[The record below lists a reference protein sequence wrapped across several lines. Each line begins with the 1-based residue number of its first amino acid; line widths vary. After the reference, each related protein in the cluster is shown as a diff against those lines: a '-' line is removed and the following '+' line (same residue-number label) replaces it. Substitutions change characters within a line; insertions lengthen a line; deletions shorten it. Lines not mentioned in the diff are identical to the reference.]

1 MQTGRIKLHDMKS
14 SNEQKTG
21 KLFTYLPYLIF
32 FLASFLFFGLFADY
46 ICFYHEKSSLFI
58 FSNDFLREN
67 SRQPG
72 ALLLYIAKFLSSFYY
87 YPAAGALIISAILC
101 LIVYFASETVFIVTG
116 RRSMILP
123 AIIGSAVLFLQ
134 TNYQYMHY
142 NTLGMMLQ
150 LGFFCLTVRH
160 LRGWLPVLLFPLWYY
175 FAGGFVWIFLFL
187 FSFYLLIDSF
197 KKACLK
203 LIVTGLIYFIMLI
216 IFKEFI
222 FFQTLRTLLLFPMS
236 NGSTGMQYKIFHPLV
251 VVIILLPVL
260 ARFINFFSGKI
271 NSHRFIWSL
280 TGNILLAGILSMILV
295 FRFEPKYKQY
305 FHAEKLF
312 YEGKFNELIDYNTKK
327 KSANILTSYL
337 TNIAL
342 CEIGQLNDRL
352 LFFPQSP
359 DGQTL
364 FLKWGQNLAGEILR
378 RGAYFYYTVGMIN
391 EAQRWS
397 FENMVIRGHTPEGLK
412 LLIKTELIN
421 GNYKMAE
428 KYISLMKRTLFYR
441 KEAKVYEQLLSDE
454 AINSD
459 PELGVKRKEKIK
471 HDFFSITDDPFVN
484 IELALAL
491 DTLNR
496 KAFDYKMAYMILRK
510 DQHGIIRFLPWLEKY
525 GYKKMPLHIEELAV
539 AYRALN
545 QGPFPRLEYLQP
557 DPRTELRF
565 NQFLQTFQFYG
576 NNLKVAEPFLRQKF
590 SNTYWYWAFYK

>member
-1 MQTGRIKLHDMKS
+1 MKS
-14 SNEQKTG
+14 SYEQKTG

-32 FLASFLFFGLFADY
+32 FLASFVFFGLLADY
-46 ICFYHEKSSLFI
+46 VCFYHEKSSLFI
-58 FSNDFLREN
+58 LSKDFLREN

-72 ALLLYIAKFLSSFYY
+72 ALLLYMAKFLSSFYY
-87 YPAAGALIISAILC
+87 YPAAGALIISATLC
-101 LIVYFASETVFIVTG
+101 LTVYFASETVSIVTG
-116 RRSMILP
+116 RRNMVLP
-123 AIIGSAVLFLQ
+123 AILGSMVLFLQ

-142 NTLGMMLQ
+142 NTLGVMLQ

-187 FSFYLLIDSF
+187 FTFYLLIDSF
-197 KKACLK
+197 KKAWPK
-203 LIVTGLIYFIMLI
+203 LIVTGLIYFIILL

-222 FFQTLRTLLLFPMS
+222 FFQTLRTLLLFPIS
-236 NGSTGMQYKIFHPLV
+236 NGSTGMQYKVFLPLLV
-251 VVIILLPVL
+251 IIILLPL
-260 ARFINFFSGKI
+260 MARFINSFSGKI
-271 NSHRFIWSL
+271 NSHRFVWNL
-280 TGNILLAGILSMILV
+280 TGNILLAVILSLILV
-295 FRFEPKYKQY
+295 FRFEPKYKHY

-312 YEGKFNELIDYNTKK
+312 YEGKYNELIDYNAKK

-337 TNIAL
+337 NNIAL
-342 CEIGQLNDRL
+342 CETGQLNDRL

-364 FLKWGQNLAGEILR
+364 FLKWGQNLASEILR

-391 EAQRWS
+391 EAQRWA

-421 GNYKMAE
+421 GNYKVAE
-428 KYISLMKRTLFYR
+428 KYISLLKRTLFYR
-441 KEAKVYEQLLSDE
+441 KEAQAYERLLSDE

-459 PELGVKRKEKIK
+459 SVLGVKRREKIK

-491 DTLNR
+491 DTINR
-496 KAFDYKMAYMILRK
+496 KAFEYKMAYMLLRK
-510 DQHGIIRFLPWLEKY
+510 DQHGIIRLLPWLEKY
-525 GYKKMPLHIEELAV
+525 RYKKIPLHIEELAV

-545 QGPFPRLEYLQP
+545 QGPFPKLEYLQP
-557 DPRTELRF
+557 DQRTELRF